1 MKIMP
6 KLYSSLLLLCLAF
19 SAIAQNTAEPTVD
32 LMRSNGKIYVVMAV
46 VLVIMIGFFTYL
58 YTVDKKITKLEK
70 QDK

>member
-32 LMRSNGKIYVVMAV
+32 VMRSNGKIYVVMAV

-58 YTVDKKITKLEK
+58 FTIDKKITKLEK
-70 QDK
+70 QHN

>member
-1 MKIMP
+1 MP

-32 LMRSNGKIYVVMAV
+32 VMRSNGKIYVVMAV
-46 VLVIMIGFFTYL
+46 VLIIMIGFFTYL

-70 QDK
+70 QHKL